1 MAHNK
6 THKPSWV
13 TGRQGYRETVG
24 AIHLPARAKIVSALP
39 LKAPAGAVP
48 PWACPKPAGII
59 AKGAH
64 SGSRCIFLSTT
75 SRHHHH
81 RRPQG
86 KPQPSP
92 CHHIP
97 AFSPL
102 PASGHGRC
110 HNPHD
115 AKNRCNRQAVI
126 ARAIGVLMGVAL
138 SFPAEMQNQFLEL
151 PHFSYFKLSKSL
163 TISNYQKMPLVP
175 KILKYRPYLKTTTN
189 SARSSPRHGVT
200 LPSRQN

>member
-1 MAHNK
+1 MALLAASKHARSNAVHASGRAALHNCPCSHITDGGMALK
-6 THKPSWV
+6 ENAPT
-13 TGRQGYRETVG
+13 QVG
-24 AIHLPARAKIVSALP
+24 EGPPAALP
-39 LKAPAGAVP
+39 LIVGKVGPCPSKPLVEQFRLGNAPSF
-48 PWACPKPAGII
+48 PKPAGII
-59 AKGAH
+59 AKGDHRA
-64 SGSRCIFLSTT
+64 SRCIFSSTN

-115 AKNRCNRQAVI
+115 AQNRCNRQAGHC
-126 ARAIGVLMGVAL
+126 AGQQGLMGVPL
-138 SFPAEMQNQFLEL
+138 LLPAEMENQFLGFAA
-151 PHFSYFKLSKSL
+151 PF
-163 TISNYQKMPLVP
+163 
-175 KILKYRPYLKTTTN
+175 
-189 SARSSPRHGVT
+189 
-200 LPSRQN
+200 